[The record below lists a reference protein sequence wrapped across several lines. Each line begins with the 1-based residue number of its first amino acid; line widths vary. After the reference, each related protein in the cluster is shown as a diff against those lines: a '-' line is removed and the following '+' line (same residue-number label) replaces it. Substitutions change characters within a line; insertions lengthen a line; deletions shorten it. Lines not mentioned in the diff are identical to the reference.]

1 MNFIITGANSGIGL
15 EILKIL
21 SKNNDYKFFLIT
33 KKNNNIKNFSNS
45 KFYKVNLKDLKKVEK
60 ISRKIIKDSRGK
72 IDVIICNAAEGT
84 FGPVDK
90 VNFKDYQKNLS
101 ANFISNLIL
110 IKSFLP
116 FMLKKKHGHIINIAS
131 GTGIFGFENSSS
143 YAFGKSSMQ
152 ILMETIY
159 QENFRNNI
167 YSKNIFPGLTN
178 TNFFKK
184 NKYLAKK
191 YKNKFSGKNKE
202 FIANEIVKK
211 IFSKKLN
218 IFCQFRTRMAFWIK
232 IFPQLNDL
240 KKIIS

>member
-33 KKNNNIKNFSNS
+33 KNNNNIKNFSNS
-45 KFYKVNLKDLKKVEK
+45 KFYKVDLKDLKKVEK

-72 IDVIICNAAEGT
+72 IDVIICNAAQGT

-90 VNFKDYQKNLS
+90 VNFKDYQKTLS
-101 ANFISNLIL
+101 VNFISNLIL

-116 FMLKKKHGHIINIAS
+116 FMLKKKYGHIINIAS

-159 QENFRNNI
+159 QENFKNNI

-178 TNFFKK
+178 TNFFSNILQKSIK
-184 NKYLAKK
+184 INPLEKIRNLL
-191 YKNKFSGKNKE
+191 
-202 FIANEIVKK
+202 ANEIVKK

-218 IFCQFRTRMAFWIK
+218 IFCQFQTRMAFWIK

>member
-33 KKNNNIKNFSNS
+33 KNNNNIKNFSNS
-45 KFYKVNLKDLKKVEK
+45 KFYKVDLKDLKKVEK

-72 IDVIICNAAEGT
+72 IDVIICNAAQGT

-116 FMLKKKHGHIINIAS
+116 FMLKKKYGHIINIAS

-143 YAFGKSSMQ
+143 YAF
-152 ILMETIY
+152 
-159 QENFRNNI
+159 
-167 YSKNIFPGLTN
+167 
-178 TNFFKK
+178 
-184 NKYLAKK
+184 
-191 YKNKFSGKNKE
+191 
-202 FIANEIVKK
+202 
-211 IFSKKLN
+211 
-218 IFCQFRTRMAFWIK
+218 
-232 IFPQLNDL
+232 
-240 KKIIS
+240 